1 MAALGIQVLAPAH
14 RLLCP
19 SWPSQPVWDFPLV
32 VAKNLS
38 YRAHPSPQIKEP
50 PVIRDHKKGLLPWP
64 WYKPEA
70 KVQEPSALG
79 VLLVFRTKRENTVS
93 GDYMGRGGSFK
104 QQCKYGSF
112 LRQGERETLA
122 RPGEG
127 GVRAHSGLRPDTDV
141 LSKWKDI
148 ALRREEGTG
157 GKRAQGPQGGPATAS
172 AGRTRSPPAGLSCR
186 SPGSR
191 GMPSRC
197 KTVLETGNWK
207 CSA

>member
-1 MAALGIQVLAPAH
+1 MGSGRAPRPRGRLLFGQRTPRKHVAALGIQVLAPAH

-32 VAKNLS
+32 VAKHLS
-38 YRAHPSPQIKEP
+38 HRAHPSPQIKEP

-70 KVQEPSALG
+70 KVREPSALG

-122 RPGEG
+122 RPGE
-127 GVRAHSGLRPDTDV
+127 RRRWRP
-141 LSKWKDI
+141 
-148 ALRREEGTG
+148 
-157 GKRAQGPQGGPATAS
+157 
-172 AGRTRSPPAGLSCR
+172 
-186 SPGSR
+186 
-191 GMPSRC
+191 
-197 KTVLETGNWK
+197 
-207 CSA
+207 